1 MPYVKPLAVNT
12 KTNNASGCRMSI
24 NYLEKE
30 NKDKSI
36 LEKEPFFN
44 DSTSFA
50 TGKQVELDI
59 DRHKKGLKNTD
70 SKYYEVVV
78 SFSKEELKGKS
89 DKELK
94 EYIKKE
100 FPKAYTGAINGKEVD
115 EKQLTWYAKLE
126 QQRKYDGR
134 DKEVKEGKTKSGQ
147 LKDGD
152 NRHFHV
158 LIARKTKDE
167 KHKISPL
174 SNHKDTQKGAVK
186 GGFERVK
193 LAENIE
199 KSFDKH
205 FKHERSQEQSFKY
218 RNDMKKGIKPE
229 EPQIQQKQEQKIAK
243 KQEEKRPFRGLSF

>member
-44 DSTSFA
+44 DTTSFA
-50 TGKQVELDI
+50 TAKEAELKI
-59 DRHKKGLKNTD
+59 DEHKKGLKNTD

-78 SFSKEELKGKS
+78 SFSKDELKGKS
-89 DKELK
+89 DKDLK
-94 EYIKKE
+94 EYLKKE

-115 EKQLTWYAKLE
+115 EKQLTWFAKLE
-126 QQRKYDGR
+126 QNRKYDGR
-134 DKEVKEGKTKSGQ
+134 DKEVKDGKAKSGQ
-147 LKDGD
+147 AKEGD
-152 NRHFHV
+152 NRHFHI

-174 SNHKDTQKGAVK
+174 SNHRDTQKGAVK

-193 LAENIE
+193 FAENIE

-229 EPQIQQKQEQKIAK
+229 EPQIQQKQEQ
-243 KQEEKRPFRGLSF
+243 QQQKRNNKGLSI

>member
-1 MPYVKPLAVNT
+1 MPYVKALPVNT
-12 KTNNASGCRMSI
+12 KTNNASGCHLSV
-24 NYLEKE
+24 NYLEKD
-30 NKDKSI
+30 NKDKDI
-36 LEKEPFFN
+36 TQKEFFFN
-44 DSTSFA
+44 DTTNVAVPS
-50 TGKQVELDI
+50 KVEYDI
-59 DRHKKGLKNTD
+59 NEHKKGLKTTD

-78 SFSKEELKGKS
+78 SFSKDELKGKS

-100 FPKAYTGAINGKEVD
+100 FPKAYTGAVNGKEVD

-126 QQRKYDGR
+126 QNREYKGV
-134 DKEVKEGKTKSGQ
+134 DKEVKEGKAKSGQ
-147 LKDGD
+147 QKEGD
-152 NRHFHV
+152 QRHFHI

-167 KHKISPL
+167 KLKISPL

-193 LAENIE
+193 FFENIE

-205 FKHERSQEQSFKY
+205 FKHERSQEQSFQY

-229 EPQIQQKQEQKIAK
+229 EQQIQQPKQQEQEQKNNK
-243 KQEEKRPFRGLSF
+243 GLSM

>member
-1 MPYVKPLAVNT
+1 MPYVKPLSVNT
-12 KTNNASGCRMSI
+12 KTNNASGCHLSV

-30 NKDKSI
+30 NKGKSI

-44 DSTSFA
+44 DNTNFA
-50 TGKQVELDI
+50 TPKQVEHEI
-59 DRHKKGLKNTD
+59 NEHKKGLKSTD
-70 SKYYEVVV
+70 SKYYEVVIN
-78 SFSKEELKGKS
+78 FSKEELKGKS

-100 FPKAYTGAINGKEVD
+100 FPKAYTGAINGKDID
-115 EKQLTWYAKLE
+115 EKQLTWFAKLE
-126 QQRKYDGR
+126 RERKYKGT
-134 DKEVKEGKTKSGQ
+134 DKEVLEGKAKTGHKKEGDQ
-147 LKDGD
+147 
-152 NRHFHV
+152 RHFHV

-174 SNHKDTQKGAVK
+174 THHRDTKKGVVK

-205 FKHERSQEQSFKY
+205 FKYERSQEQSFKY
-218 RNDMKKGIKPE
+218 RNEQKKGLTKENEQEKQLI
-229 EPQIQQKQEQKIAK
+229 QEQKSK
-243 KQEEKRPFRGLSF
+243 RGLSL

>member
-1 MPYVKPLAVNT
+1 MPYVKPLPVNT
-12 KTNNASGCRMSI
+12 KTNNASGCHLSVK
-24 NYLEKE
+24 YLEKE

-36 LEKEPFFN
+36 TEKEFFFN
-44 DSTSFA
+44 DTTNCAVPS
-50 TGKQVELDI
+50 KVEYDI
-59 DRHKKGLKNTD
+59 NEHKKGLKNTD
-70 SKYYEVVV
+70 SKYYEVVI

-94 EYIKKE
+94 EYLKSE

-134 DKEVKEGKTKSGQ
+134 DKEVKEGKAKSGQ
-147 LKDGD
+147 QKEGD
-152 NRHFHV
+152 QRHFHV

-174 SNHKDTQKGAVK
+174 SNHKDTKKGVVK

-193 LAENIE
+193 FAENIE

-229 EPQIQQKQEQKIAK
+229 EPQIQQKQEQQ
-243 KQEEKRPFRGLSF
+243 QEQKNNKGLSM